1 MSLQKILQEEYEKKL
16 VLTPNH
22 LLEMIEEIM
31 TQAPLTAMD
40 TLVEDAA
47 TGGRF
52 SFSIPIP
59 KLVPTEAWG
68 DPDSQSRGDIA
79 RIFDSITREPDIRA
93 RIQHVNTFL
102 DPEQAL
108 RKAPGGKI
116 NAVLNMMQI
125 IEALQACLND
135 YNESSAGF
143 VFEGFMAAL
152 TGGKQIAGR
161 VGGTLPIEDFVAF
174 SETGD
179 TPVPTSL
186 KLLSPNTTIHGS
198 FTNLV
203 DYLFIRGGRGV
214 PEIRYLIALK
224 DVEAENVSKLAFFDF
239 VISRDNFIEVML
251 QSNNGS
257 LLGKSAAALK
267 KHIATWADPKSDPG
281 PEWRLKM
288 RDLLRSAPGYTANRG
303 MFYVNLDNA
312 GTFNADSGP
321 IADPDKKRK
330 QYGLARAQGETTA
343 LHNAAQQ
350 AGAASYRGDGPPLE
364 DWIKNLDLDMEG
376 YTKNKRMK
384 TLQAIADAFQDGA
397 RRAETEPEEETVKE
411 SYYGFGAFHER
422 EKQQMKEEL
431 LLEAGK
437 SSGGSQWGISRGN
450 MNAMRTLVS
459 TEYYGE
465 LDLSQANIDVL
476 SKIYT
481 DKLGEDLMSLL
492 EITKN
497 FSENIGRYFS
507 TPDRAEAIEANQT
520 AIAQGGQIITGLAS
534 DPAGAKEET

>member
-1 MSLQKILQEEYEKKL
+1 MSDLHKILKEEYEKKMTI
-16 VLTPNH
+16 TPN
-22 LLEMIEEIM
+22 LIIEMIEEM
-31 TQAPLTAMD
+31 MEQVSES
-40 TLVEDAA
+40 VE
-47 TGGRF
+47 TIEEEEGSPGGRF

-68 DPDSQSRGDIA
+68 DPSSQSRAAIA

-93 RIQHVNTFL
+93 RIQHVNSFL
-102 DPEQAL
+102 LPEQAL

-179 TPVPTSL
+179 TEVPTSL

-203 DYLFIRGGRGV
+203 DYLFIRGGTGV

-224 DVEAENVSKLAFFDF
+224 DVEEDNVSKLAFFDF

-251 QSNNGS
+251 QSNNGG
-257 LLGKSAAALK
+257 LLGQSAAALK
-267 KHIATWADPKSDPG
+267 KHIATWTDPKADPG
-281 PEWRLKM
+281 PIWRLKM

-303 MFYVNLDNA
+303 MFYVNLDDEGNFSESA
-312 GTFNADSGP
+312 GP
-321 IADPDKKRK
+321 ITDPDKKRA
-330 QYGLARAQGETTA
+330 QYGLATAQGEMTA
-343 LHNAAQQ
+343 LLNAAQQ
-350 AGAASYRGDGPPLE
+350 AGAAFARGEGAGLE
-364 DWIKNLDLDMEG
+364 DWIENLDLDMEG
-376 YTKNKRMK
+376 FTKAKRKK
-384 TLQAIADAFQDGA
+384 TIQAIADAFEEGA
-397 RRAETEPEEETVKE
+397 QAAQPEAVTE
-411 SYYGFGAFHER
+411 SYYGFGPFHER
-422 EKQQMKEEL
+422 EKLLMKEEL
-431 LLEAGK
+431 LSEG
-437 SSGGSQWGISRGN
+437 SSTGGSQWGISRGN
-450 MNAMRTLVS
+450 MNKMRSLIS

-465 LDLSQANIDVL
+465 LDLSQANIDEL
-476 SKIYT
+476 SKIYI

-492 EITKN
+492 EVTKN

-507 TPDRAEAIEANQT
+507 TPDRAEAIQANQQ
-520 AIAQGGQIITGLAS
+520 AIAQGGQIITSLAS
-534 DPAGAKEET
+534 DPAGASEET